1 MEEVKPWWQSKI
13 IWTQI
18 VGLAFMVL
26 SKVVELPEGIT
37 VDQVVTAILAVM
49 SIATI
54 VLRKT
59 ATASIGKTDNSVG

>member
-18 VGLAFMVL
+18 VGLAFLVL

-49 SIATI
+49 SVVTI
-54 VLRKT
+54 VFRKT
-59 ATASIGKTDNSVG
+59 ATASIGKPDNSVG

>member
-37 VDQVVTAILAVM
+37 VDQVVTAILAVI
-49 SIATI
+49 SVATI

-59 ATASIGKTDNSVG
+59 ATATIGKTDNSVG

>member
-49 SIATI
+49 SVATI

-59 ATASIGKTDNSVG
+59 ATATIGKTDNSVG

>member
-59 ATASIGKTDNSVG
+59 ATATIGKTDNSVG